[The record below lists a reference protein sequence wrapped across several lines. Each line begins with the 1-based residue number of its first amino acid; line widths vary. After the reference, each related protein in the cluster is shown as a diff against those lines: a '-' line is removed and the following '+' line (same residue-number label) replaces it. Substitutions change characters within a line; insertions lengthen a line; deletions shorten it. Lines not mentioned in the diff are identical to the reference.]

1 MSNQTNGLWGS
12 TPFVTDKEFQN
23 LSLDEIRHLIEEE
36 KEGLKKDYK
45 EIVLSKKRLIKQYKK
60 LVEARQKVKQG
71 IDIKKEIKKPK
82 PPTVLAG
89 PSKKK
94 KIKSFDEYFEE
105 CIKNREIPKDTPTYL
120 RKALE
125 RAIFEHYELGLEKEK
140 SSLEEFAVKYIIRG
154 IFGLTPMQFFER
166 IYKNLK
172 DFFTYHRNIKFRM
185 VLVCIMEKQNI
196 SQREGVIGIEE
207 DKTYFNTATHINIK
221 STDVD
226 KLIQICIDAID
237 AKIEAYQEAGSAWY
251 FKEVDKLEIHTVE
264 YNPTKGSSYIPLPD
278 WISNKKAIVNIKN
291 KDEKCFLWCILR
303 YLHPRDRDE
312 ERLTDLKNYE
322 NSLNTKGITFPMK
335 LKDISKFEKLNPGLP
350 GINVFSVNESDNFYP
365 LKMVEKD
372 CVNTIDLFLYEK
384 DGVSHYS
391 LIKNFTRLIKSQKTK
406 SKEKIFICKKCF
418 THYTKE
424 ELLQKHIL
432 YCSNNET
439 VSVKMPKPNTILH
452 FKNYY
457 KQLPVPFVVYADFE
471 RFTKPM
477 HNCSPNPED
486 SYTYN
491 YQKHEPSGFCLYI
504 KGIVPNITIKPITY
518 TKTNG
523 DDNVAEIFVNKLAEV
538 TKSIYND
545 FYRKPKPLLLTK
557 EEQIL
562 FNKEKF
568 CHICKM
574 ELENDKV
581 RDHCHF
587 TGKYRGAAHNSCNL
601 QCRKPMI
608 LPVIFHNLQG
618 YDAHLFIKQLAC
630 LPGELNCIPSTEEKY
645 ISFSKK
651 IKVDE
656 YKSRRTGEMVSLNFE
671 VRFIDSLKF
680 LQSSLAN
687 LVGNL
692 QPEDF
697 FNTKKIFKKNVDL
710 LTRKGV
716 YPYDYVSSLEKLLET
731 RLPPKE
737 EFYSQ
742 LYDEDISDEDYQHAI
757 NVWNTFDCKTIRDYH
772 DLYLKSDV
780 LLLADVFE
788 NFRATCLKHYKLDP
802 AHYYTS
808 PGLAWD
814 ACLKETGQQLQLL
827 HDYDMLMMFEQG
839 IRGGITH
846 ISKRYAEANNKYMKN
861 YNPNEESSY
870 IQYLDANNL
879 YGWAMSQQLPT
890 HGFKWMR
897 NLTKES
903 LMEILEKANH
913 SMSNRGRKG
922 SVFEV
927 DLEYPSTLWE
937 EHNDYPLAPEK
948 MIVNGVEKLICHFKP
963 RKNYVVHY
971 RNLRQYLEMGMKITA
986 VHRGISFYQ
995 SSWME
1000 PYIKKNTELRKTA
1013 ANNFEKDFFKLMNN
1027 SVFGKTIENIRKRQ
1041 NIILVDNR
1049 KKAEKLTSRPNFERA
1064 TIFDKNLIAV
1074 HMKKTEVY
1082 FNKPVYV
1089 GQAILDLSKTLMFD
1103 FNYNYIKKKYK
1114 NRAELMFTDTDSLL
1128 YHIHTDDFYKDIS
1141 YDIKEKFD
1149 PSDYPPNHESGILT
1163 GVNKKVIGM
1172 FKDEVAGRQIT
1183 HFVGLR
1189 PKLYSFKVE
1198 DGSLTKKCKGIKK
1211 NVVKNKIEFEDYV
1224 ECLFSGERQ
1233 MRNMKIIR
1241 SENHDIYSKEV
1252 NKVALSNEDDKRV
1265 VLEDKVNTMAL
1276 R

>member
-1 MSNQTNGLWGS
+1 
-12 TPFVTDKEFQN
+12 
-23 LSLDEIRHLIEEE
+23 
-36 KEGLKKDYK
+36 
-45 EIVLSKKRLIKQYKK
+45 
-60 LVEARQKVKQG
+60 
-71 IDIKKEIKKPK
+71 
-82 PPTVLAG
+82 
-89 PSKKK
+89 
-94 KIKSFDEYFEE
+94 
-105 CIKNREIPKDTPTYL
+105 
-120 RKALE
+120 
-125 RAIFEHYELGLEKEK
+125 
-140 SSLEEFAVKYIIRG
+140 
-154 IFGLTPMQFFER
+154 
-166 IYKNLK
+166 
-172 DFFTYHRNIKFRM
+172 
-185 VLVCIMEKQNI
+185 
-196 SQREGVIGIEE
+196 
-207 DKTYFNTATHINIK
+207 
-221 STDVD
+221 
-226 KLIQICIDAID
+226 
-237 AKIEAYQEAGSAWY
+237 
-251 FKEVDKLEIHTVE
+251 
-264 YNPTKGSSYIPLPD
+264 
-278 WISNKKAIVNIKN
+278 
-291 KDEKCFLWCILR
+291 
-303 YLHPRDRDE
+303 
-312 ERLTDLKNYE
+312 
-322 NSLNTKGITFPMK
+322 
-335 LKDISKFEKLNPGLP
+335 
-350 GINVFSVNESDNFYP
+350 
-365 LKMVEKD
+365 
-372 CVNTIDLFLYEK
+372 
-384 DGVSHYS
+384 
-391 LIKNFTRLIKSQKTK
+391 
-406 SKEKIFICKKCF
+406 
-418 THYTKE
+418 
-424 ELLQKHIL
+424 
-432 YCSNNET
+432 
-439 VSVKMPKPNTILH
+439 MPKPNTFLY

-471 RFTKPM
+471 CFTKPM

-518 TKTNG
+518 TKTNS
-523 DDNVAEIFVNKLAEV
+523 DDNVAEIFVNKLEEV

-545 FYRKPKPLLLTK
+545 FYRKPKPLRLTK
-557 EEQIL
+557 EEKIL
-562 FNKEKF
+562 FSKEKF

-651 IKVDE
+651 IKVSE
-656 YKSRRTGEMVSLNFE
+656 YKSKRTGEMVSLNFE

-687 LVGNL
+687 LVKNL
-692 QPEDF
+692 KPEDF
-697 FNTKKIFKKNVDL
+697 LNTKKIFEKNVDL

-716 YPYDYVSSLEKLLET
+716 YPYDYVSSLEKLSET

-742 LYDEDISDEDYQHAI
+742 LNDEDISDEDYKHAI

-772 DLYLKSDV
+772 NLYLITDV
-780 LLLADVFE
+780 LILADLFE
-788 NFRATCLKHYKLDP
+788 NFRVNCLKHYKLDP

-814 ACLKETGQQLQLL
+814 ACLKETGQKLELIS
-827 HDYDMLMMFEQG
+827 DYDMLMMFEQG

-846 ISKRYAEANNKYMKN
+846 ISKRYAEANNKYMKD
-861 YNPNEESSY
+861 YNPDNESTF

-879 YGWAMSQQLPT
+879 YGWAMTQQLPT
-890 HGFKWMR
+890 HGFKWMKDI
-897 NLTKES
+897 TVEKV
-903 LMEILEKANH
+903 MEILEKANH
-913 SMSNRGRKG
+913 SMSNLGRKG
-922 SVFEV
+922 YIFEV
-927 DLEYPSTLWE
+927 DLEYPSKLWE
-937 EHNDYPLAPEK
+937 SHNDYPLAPEK

-971 RNLRQYLEMGMKITA
+971 RILRQYLEMGMKITA

-1000 PYIKKNTELRKTA
+1000 PYIKKNTELRQTA
-1013 ANNFEKDFFKLMNN
+1013 ENDSEKNFFKSMNN

-1049 KKAEKLTSRPNFERA
+1049 KKAEKLASRPNFERA

-1149 PSDYPPNHESGILT
+1149 TSDYPPNHESGIQT

-1198 DGSLTKKCKGIKK
+1198 DGSLTKKCKGVKK

-1265 VLEDKVNTMAL
+1265 VMEDKVNTMAL